1 MWFQP
6 QTSILDFGYADL
18 SVLFQYLP
26 LILLIFIPSA
36 LMHFLVEDVNSG
48 TIDFLFSKPIS
59 DLQYWAGYFIGAFLI
74 VFLILVLSLFT
85 IVTLEKLALVDAE
98 LDYLQF
104 AASYIGVTL
113 LALVFIA
120 LSIFAATIANNTS
133 GAFLLGVILC
143 YIFYAIPG
151 LMSEM
156 PAFSNGLDYDIEYFG
171 LSHHLDIMS
180 RGILPLRSI
189 IYFLSLTFFFSYFS
203 VRNLK
208 KRIGS

>member
-133 GAFLLGVILC
+133 GAFL
-143 YIFYAIPG
+143 ADERDA
-151 LMSEM
+151 S
-156 PAFSNGLDYDIEYFG
+156 
-171 LSHHLDIMS
+171 
-180 RGILPLRSI
+180 
-189 IYFLSLTFFFSYFS
+189 FFQWA
-203 VRNLK
+203 
-208 KRIGS
+208 